1 MTTLI
6 TGAGLVGT
14 SYAQQAVRRGEK
26 VVFVDPIP
34 REDFIRSKLG
44 NADFT
49 YLNEDVRSLPGLIA
63 TINEYEVDT
72 ILNTASVIGKKV
84 NDPIHFGYSL
94 NVGGT
99 QAVADAARLTKIKRV
114 IHISTFGAYDWRKV
128 GKGPIKEDDL
138 LGTGT
143 AYSNSKV
150 AQEMIIEAYAL
161 EAGFDL
167 FMLRLGNVFGV
178 GHFWGGSGGGQKV
191 QDLVIAGITGE
202 PAKIPQEQTMD
213 FIYLYAKDCG
223 DAIDKCATID
233 APEENVFNIA
243 YPVKTSFEEL
253 VEIIKNQLPKLRVEI
268 IPGNPPVNKAAP
280 LDISRAKKML
290 DWEPKFSMEDAFS
303 DYISDLKSQ
312 LKQ

>member
-14 SYAQQAVRRGEK
+14 AYGQHAVRRGEK

-49 YLNEDVRSLPGLIA
+49 YLNEDVRSLPGLIS
-63 TINEYEVDT
+63 TINKYEVDT

-99 QAVADAARLTKIKRV
+99 QAVADAARLTGIKRV
-114 IHISTFGAYDWRKV
+114 VHISTFGAYDWRKV
-128 GKGPIKEDDL
+128 GKGPIVEDDL

-161 EAGFDL
+161 ETGFDL

-191 QDLVIAGITGE
+191 QDLVMAGITGE
-202 PAKIPQEQTMD
+202 PAKIPEEQTMD
-213 FIYLYAKDCG
+213 FVYLYAKDCG
-223 DAIDKCATID
+223 EAIDICATID
-233 APEENVFNIA
+233 SPTENVFNIA
-243 YPVKTSFEEL
+243 YPVTTSFDEL
-253 VEIIKNQLPKLRVEI
+253 VEIISEQLPNLRVDI
-268 IPGNPPVNKAAP
+268 VPGNPPVNRAAP
-280 LDISRAKKML
+280 LDISRAKDML
-290 DWEPKFSMEDAFS
+290 GWEPKFSMKDAFE
-303 DYISDLKSQ
+303 DYVADLRVQ
-312 LKQ
+312 LEQ